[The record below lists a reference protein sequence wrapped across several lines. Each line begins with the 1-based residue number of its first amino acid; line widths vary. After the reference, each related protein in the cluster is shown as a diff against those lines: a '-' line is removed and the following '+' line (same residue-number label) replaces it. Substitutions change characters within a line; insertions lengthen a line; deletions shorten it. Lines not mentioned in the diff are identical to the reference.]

1 MLATQPVPDA
11 STPAERRPLLIPM
24 QDQGTTFTAALL
36 RFMDGLT
43 SSYWQLLLAALALF
57 VLWRVGTRVVGE
69 RPLFDHFPRITAVLD
84 LVALPFSWVVAGSLV
99 RVANRAIGLPGL
111 DQPIKWLTA
120 LAAHLAAGWA
130 VARLIEVELVLRAE
144 ERSGER
150 LPQLVIG
157 LIYILLM
164 LVGLGLFM
172 YQRGY
177 SLSGVWVSTG
187 VAAAVL
193 GLALQ
198 KTLGDLF
205 SGIAL
210 GVDRPFHIGDWLEL
224 TDGRVGEVV
233 DMNWR
238 ATRLRGWDNT
248 TLVIP
253 NSNLASQSFKNLHG
267 DNHVYAPWYFVKV
280 PADVDPRY
288 ATELLLQ
295 AAMRCES
302 VLKLPPPMVRLA
314 DAGSLPYSYMVWVH
328 IRNYPAMFRAREE
341 LFREIHKS
349 LQDSGV
355 EISPQVQEMRT
366 RRSHVSRAEPPT
378 LALALKSLE
387 FADELTDQE
396 LERIA
401 AGSEYRYHNA
411 GHVLVAEGNISDAFY
426 VIAGGLVESAVRLRD
441 GTRKVLETFG
451 PGSYFGLTA
460 MLTTEPSF
468 EEFSAKSDVTLIRI
482 DLDCVRGVVN
492 ARPVLKDKLVAL
504 VKSRLDTVES
514 ARASSRR
521 RTRRLSMRDIR
532 LDLEQRLRHPPR

>member
-1 MLATQPVPDA
+1 
-11 STPAERRPLLIPM
+11 M
-24 QDQGTTFTAALL
+24 QDPGITATTALL
-36 RFMDGLT
+36 RFMDELT

-57 VLWRVGTRVVGE
+57 VLWRIGTRVVGE
-69 RPLFDHFPRITAVLD
+69 RPLFDHFPRITAALD
-84 LVALPFSWVVAGSLV
+84 IAVLPFSWIIGGSLL
-99 RVANRAIGLPGL
+99 RVANRAVGLPEL

-120 LAAHLAAGWA
+120 MAAHLALGWSL
-130 VARLIEVELVLRAE
+130 ARLIEVQLLLRAE
-144 ERSGER
+144 ERDGER
-150 LPQLVIG
+150 VPRLIIG
-157 LIYILLM
+157 LVYILLM
-164 LVGLGLFM
+164 LVGLGLFL
-172 YQRGY
+172 YQQGY

-210 GVDRPFHIGDWLEL
+210 GIDRPFQIGDWLEL
-224 TDGRVGEVV
+224 TDGRLGEVV

-267 DNHVYAPWYFVKV
+267 DSHVYAPWYFVKV
-280 PADVDPRY
+280 PAEVDPRY

-314 DAGSLPYSYMVWVH
+314 DASSLPYSYMVWVH
-328 IRNYPAMFRAREE
+328 IKNYPAMFRAREE

-349 LQDSGV
+349 LLASGIEV
-355 EISPQVQEMRT
+355 APQVQELRT
-366 RRSHVSRAEPPT
+366 RRAHLSNAEPPT
-378 LALALKSLE
+378 LALALKSM
-387 FADELTDQE
+387 ELAGE
-396 LERIA
+396 LSEEEIEQIA
-401 AGSEYRYHNA
+401 AKSEYRHHDA
-411 GHVLVAEGNISDAFY
+411 GQVLLAEGSVSDAFY
-426 VIAGGLVESAVRLRD
+426 VIAGGLVDSAVRLPD
-441 GTRKVLETFG
+441 GTRKELETFG

-468 EEFSAKSDVTLIRI
+468 EEFIAKSDVTLIRV
-482 DLDCVRGVVN
+482 DLDCVRSVVN
-492 ARPVLKDKLVAL
+492 ARPELKEKLVAL
-504 VKSRLDTVES
+504 VKERLDTVEA
-514 ARASSRR
+514 ARATSRR
-521 RTRRLSMRDIR
+521 STRRLTMRDIR
-532 LDLEQRLRHPPR
+532 LGIERRLRNPRF